1 MNGLRPT
8 VRNVFFYMAVILLVL
23 AALKCGAVYS
33 KYDVTE
39 TRDVKLMEAWSYMS
53 GNKQSMSEHWKGYFI
68 DVKSGKSFER
78 ELTGRLYNQFKNQYG
93 PLEMKVD
100 LPREYWAEPGNTIEN
115 REEAI
120 SFFGKWILWIVIGF
134 LLLKWWLGTWGEWG
148 DKYNY

>member
-33 KYDVTE
+33 KYGVEEPREVRLT
-39 TRDVKLMEAWSYMS
+39 EAWSYLS

-78 ELTGRLYNQFKNQYG
+78 ELEGRLYNQFRNNG
-93 PLEMKVD
+93 PITMTVN
-100 LPREYWAEPGNTIEN
+100 LPREYWAAPGDSVEN

-120 SFFGKWILWIVIGF
+120 TFFGKWILWIVIGF